1 MSNNITQITGNIT
14 GQVVFDV
21 NSVKEGLTDD
31 DIAGAQPSK
40 ERPTTAKWVKVT
52 LITLIAVVA
61 VLALSVCNYY
71 WWHFRFDGDS
81 AGILISALA
90 VLVTFLVAWNIWQ
103 TIDAKNSIR
112 EFEIRTKDYETDLN
126 AKAKAIT
133 DSLTENFEKKL
144 DILKE
149 DVAGKENM
157 TYHHISA
164 MLYDELRYYQL
175 LYNRPQR
182 KSYDFMEHSV
192 EGLRYGIEHK
202 DALIC
207 RVHITKMISRLRN
220 SPKQFLTD
228 GQVKVF
234 VDKLNAMKPLD
245 GLEKAHNALIRALQ
259 GWDVPHKQDP
269 FDEDDESPLS
279 ISQ

>member
-14 GQVVFDV
+14 SQVVFDV
-21 NSVKEGLTDD
+21 NSIKGLADNG
-31 DIAGAQPSK
+31 ISMPQPTI
-40 ERPTTAKWVKVT
+40 ERPITAKWVKVS

-71 WWHFRFDGDS
+71 WWHFSFDGNS

-112 EFEIRTKDYETDLN
+112 EFEKRTKDYETDLN

-133 DSLTENFEKKL
+133 DSLAENFEKKL

-149 DVAGKENM
+149 YVAEKENM

-164 MLYDELRYYQL
+164 MLFDELRYYQL
-175 LYNRPQR
+175 LNNRPQR
-182 KSYDFMEHSV
+182 TSYDFMEHSV
-192 EGLRYGIEHK
+192 EGLRYGIEHN

-220 SPKQFLTD
+220 SPKQLLTD
-228 GQVKVF
+228 EQVKVF
-234 VDKLNAMKPLD
+234 VDKLNVMKPLA
-245 GLEKAHNALIRALQ
+245 GLEKTHNALIRALQ
-259 GWDVPHKQDP
+259 SWNVPQRQDP
-269 FDEDDESPLS
+269 FDEDD
-279 ISQ
+279 